1 MPKQDLAEQFEG
13 LVKEVEA
20 HLERL
25 KAAVAQG
32 MRIGDATEQR
42 VKRLEAVCVE
52 YRRLMRQHF
61 SK

>member
-1 MPKQDLAEQFEG
+1 MSKQDLTEHLEGIVKQAEE
-13 LVKEVEA
+13 

-32 MRIGDATEQR
+32 MRIGDGTEQR
-42 VKRLEAVCVE
+42 LKRLEAVCVE

>member
-1 MPKQDLAEQFEG
+1 MSKQDLTEHFEG
-13 LVKEVEA
+13 IVKEAEE

-25 KAAVAQG
+25 KSAVAQG
-32 MRIGDATEQR
+32 TRIGDSTEQR
-42 VKRLEAVCVE
+42 VKRLEAVCAE